1 MENEGKCFVTEE
13 PNAVDKTLPVITYRG
28 DKMASESANTS
39 PKNPLYKAAGSVAV
53 ALNNLVETVNTSLPS
68 ENPKK
73 TTTGIE
79 VFTVGSISSNLTQV
93 DKKNFEIN
101 PKNKWARPEQNILDI
116 GRLLYQKIWGV
127 LVELF
132 ACCFGRCESKSY
144 ESISGS
150 R

>member
-1 MENEGKCFVTEE
+1 MEDEGKCFVTEE
-13 PNAVDKTLPVITYRG
+13 PNADDKTLPVITYRG
-28 DKMASESANTS
+28 DRTTSESANTS

-53 ALNNLVETVNTSLPS
+53 ALNNLVQTVNTSLPA

-73 TTTGIE
+73 TTDRNE
-79 VFTVGSISSNLTQV
+79 VFTVDSMSSNLTQV

-101 PKNKWARPEQNILDI
+101 PKNKWVKPEQKILNI

-132 ACCFGRCESKSY
+132 ACCFGCCESKSY
-144 ESISGS
+144 ECISS
-150 R
+150 NR

>member
-73 TTTGIE
+73 TTTRIE
-79 VFTVGSISSNLTQV
+79 VFTV